1 MIIMKNE
8 RMFLLIV
15 IVTGIISATFGSALA
30 AEPILGEVT
39 LNPEHPKKFS
49 KITFNVNVIGDDI
62 KTVKI
67 IVLEC
72 NATVGICENTRD
84 NETMTHIEGSLYRAN
99 ITLDYTPASYIT
111 YWVYVESNAGATTTL
126 PDTPGVKLNLS
137 VTSNNG
143 NNDNGGEKS
152 PGFEVVLFIAAV
164 CGVVIL
170 LGRKRFR

>member
-1 MIIMKNE
+1 MKNE
-8 RMFLLIV
+8 QKFLLFVIV
-15 IVTGIISATFGSALA
+15 IGIISATFGSALA

-39 LNPEHPKKFS
+39 LTPEHPTKLS
-49 KITFNVNVIGDDI
+49 KITFTANIIGEDI
-62 KTVKI
+62 KTVRI

-72 NATVGICENTRD
+72 NATAGVCQNNRD
-84 NETMTHIEGSLYRAN
+84 NQTMQHIEGSLYRAN
-99 ITLDYTPASYIT
+99 ITLDYTTASYIT
-111 YWVYVESNAGATTTL
+111 YWIYVESNTGATITL
-126 PDTPGVKLNLS
+126 PDTYGVKLNLS